1 MGPGHSLG
9 KLWGRVHFAHDCSGN
24 QGQSRQRGLG
34 ASTGQGPPCNTPS
47 TTGSWS
53 GQCCWGE
60 ISKWARGQLWDRGWP
75 WDGDPNFPGPRNML
89 FLGLFL
95 AECSAARSLLPLAAA
110 IPLPSESPAGRTAL
124 PRAGGR
130 QGANYGMLYFLS
142 RQLGG
147 DSGGSS
153 ESKAQGPKGGGS
165 AVKVRHILC
174 EKHGRAME
182 AMEKL
187 KSGQRFSEVAAQ
199 YSEDKARQGGDLGWM
214 TRGSMVGPFQEAA
227 FALPVSSMDKP
238 VYTDP
243 PVKTKFGYHIIM
255 VEGRK

>member
-1 MGPGHSLG
+1 MAPKAKGGG
-9 KLWGRVHFAHDCSGN
+9 KGG
-24 QGQSRQRGLG
+24 G
-34 ASTGQGPPCNTPS
+34 
-47 TTGSWS
+47 
-53 GQCCWGE
+53 
-60 ISKWARGQLWDRGWP
+60 K
-75 WDGDPNFPGPRNML
+75 
-89 FLGLFL
+89 
-95 AECSAARSLLPLAAA
+95 
-110 IPLPSESPAGRTAL
+110 AGK
-124 PRAGGR
+124 
-130 QGANYGMLYFLS
+130 
-142 RQLGG
+142 GG
-147 DSGGSS
+147 DSSGGSS
-153 ESKAQGPKGGGS
+153 EGKAQGPKGGGS

-214 TRGSMVGPFQEAA
+214 SRGSMVGPFQEAA

>member
-1 MGPGHSLG
+1 MAPKGKGGGKAGKSEWGWAAPG
-9 KLWGRVHFAHDCSGN
+9 
-24 QGQSRQRGLG
+24 
-34 ASTGQGPPCNTPS
+34 
-47 TTGSWS
+47 
-53 GQCCWGE
+53 
-60 ISKWARGQLWDRGWP
+60 
-75 WDGDPNFPGPRNML
+75 
-89 FLGLFL
+89 
-95 AECSAARSLLPLAAA
+95 
-110 IPLPSESPAGRTAL
+110 PAGR
-124 PRAGGR
+124 
-130 QGANYGMLYFLS
+130 
-142 RQLGG
+142 
-147 DSGGSS
+147 
-153 ESKAQGPKGGGS
+153 GGS